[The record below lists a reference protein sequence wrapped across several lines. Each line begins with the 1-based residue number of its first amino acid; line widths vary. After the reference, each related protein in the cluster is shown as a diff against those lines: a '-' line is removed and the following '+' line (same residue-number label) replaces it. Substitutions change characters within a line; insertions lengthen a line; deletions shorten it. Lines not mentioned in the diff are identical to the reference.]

1 MILPTHIL
9 RSKSVFFRMFLSLI
23 LIQECD
29 VQSLS
34 EGDPY
39 CSVLNKMT
47 GMTKVSKLKGSEAA
61 IVDYVAA
68 VGTGSKDPLQKVGV

>member
-1 MILPTHIL
+1 MDVLL
-9 RSKSVFFRMFLSLI
+9 LSQLTT
-23 LIQECD
+23 EYD
-29 VQSLS
+29 VQSLI

-47 GMTKVSKLKGSEAA
+47 GTTKISKLKGSEAA

-68 VGTGSKDPLQKVGV
+68 VSTGSKDPLQKVSIKEPKVVFIGLTRG

>member
-1 MILPTHIL
+1 
-9 RSKSVFFRMFLSLI
+9 
-23 LIQECD
+23 
-29 VQSLS
+29 VQTLS

-47 GMTKVSKLKGSEAA
+47 GATKLSKLKGSEAA

-68 VGTGSKDPLQKVGV
+68 VSTGSKDPLQKVSVKGPKIVCIGLPRG